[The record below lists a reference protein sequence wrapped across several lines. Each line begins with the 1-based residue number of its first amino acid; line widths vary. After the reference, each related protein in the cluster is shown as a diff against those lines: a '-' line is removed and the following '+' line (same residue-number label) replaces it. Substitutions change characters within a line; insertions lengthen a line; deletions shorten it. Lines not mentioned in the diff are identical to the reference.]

1 MALNPAPVGCR
12 TLRDKAAQRLL
23 ALAVFRAIADG
34 LCASWFSDTRRC
46 LLIRSV

>member
-1 MALNPAPVGCR
+1 MALNPVHFGR
-12 TLRDKAAQRLL
+12 WTLHDKVAQRLL
-23 ALAVFRAIADG
+23 ALAVFRALADG